1 MSHENE
7 SMNELIARLYHEAI
21 KEMPLNEDYIKKYR
35 PEKVIARPFYDTV
48 AENGSKIENDPA
60 LVKGNTD
67 RNLRIGD
74 TLRNMDIQTGNL
86 FGRGRDVMHFDALKV
101 VSASKEGNSVT
112 LMDAEKSFIKLPR
125 DTVLSFYK
133 TQQLHEMKREQRQN
147 RSNKMTIGYV

>member
-1 MSHENE
+1 
-7 SMNELIARLYHEAI
+7 
-21 KEMPLNEDYIKKYR
+21 
-35 PEKVIARPFYDTV
+35 
-48 AENGSKIENDPA
+48 
-60 LVKGNTD
+60 
-67 RNLRIGD
+67 
-74 TLRNMDIQTGNL
+74 
-86 FGRGRDVMHFDALKV
+86 MHFDALKV